1 MLSFLWVHL
10 FQNASYRALWISLAG
25 TELICAVI
33 MELFWLDNWLLT
45 HVFVRDTCPQ
55 RHELKSLRLQQEEGW
70 MSLLHVLTKML
81 SHRGQQC
88 TLECYIERQGNSE
101 SERERDR
108 RERHLHVLGPV
119 DWSRWWFCWLIVNYT
134 HLTSQSTH

>member
-10 FQNASYRALWISLAG
+10 FQNASYRAPWISLAG

-33 MELFWLDNWLLT
+33 MELYWLDNWLLT

-55 RHELKSLRLQQEEGW
+55 RHELKSLRLQARGGLDVVAACAHQNAVTQRTAVYSW
-70 MSLLHVLTKML
+70 MLY
-81 SHRGQQC
+81 R
-88 TLECYIERQGNSE
+88 EGNSE

-119 DWSRWWFCWLIVNYT
+119 DWSRWWFCWLIANYT